1 MADPAERDGT
11 GPADAETDGT
21 GPADAETDG
30 APSSRRRSSL
40 RTVVVG
46 VLLVAVVLVGVT
58 VAASREGPDPTVTGS
73 GQPPTLDERP
83 DPDEV
88 FALPPA
94 TLEGFAGG
102 PDVDLTDFRGAPLI
116 VNFWATW
123 CAPCVKEMPDLQEV
137 ATEAK
142 GKVVFLGID
151 VEDAPPNAEPFVA
164 ELGITYPLAL
174 DPRREYSLLVNNYG
188 MPTTLFVDAEGLV
201 RYRHTGPL
209 DADDLRELIAE
220 HFSITL

>member
-1 MADPAERDGT
+1 M
-11 GPADAETDGT
+11 
-21 GPADAETDG
+21 
-30 APSSRRRSSL
+30 
-40 RTVVVG
+40 RTVLVG
-46 VLLVAVVLVGVT
+46 AVIVVLVLIGVA
-58 VAASREGPDPTVTGS
+58 VAATWGAEDPSVGGS
-73 GQPPTLDERP
+73 GQLPTLGERP

-102 PDVDLTDFRGAPLI
+102 PEVNLADFRGAPLI

-123 CAPCVKEMPDLQEV
+123 CAPCVKEMPDLQEI
-137 ATEAK
+137 ATEAE
-142 GKVVFLGID
+142 GQVAFLGID

-174 DPRREYSLLVNNYG
+174 DPRREYSRMVNNFG
-188 MPTTLFVDAEGLV
+188 MPTTLFVDTDGLV

-209 DADDLRELIAE
+209 DAEQLRALIAE
-220 HFSITL
+220 HFSVTL